1 MSNLEIYFMQYHLK
15 QTNSLLQNMVND
27 TSCGRLKETEISNNY
42 WSIQSK
48 EGEVVLVNL
57 AVLLIPLLNGNL

>member
-1 MSNLEIYFMQYHLK
+1 MSNLEICFMQYHLK

-48 EGEVVLVNL
+48 EGDVVLVNL